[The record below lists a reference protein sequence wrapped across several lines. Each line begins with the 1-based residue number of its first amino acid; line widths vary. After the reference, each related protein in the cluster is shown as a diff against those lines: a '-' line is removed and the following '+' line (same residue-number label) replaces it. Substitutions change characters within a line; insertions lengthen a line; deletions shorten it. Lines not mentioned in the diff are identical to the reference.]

1 MQKAP
6 DFDRKMLLLA
16 THIAH
21 RSEMRLV
28 LLSVLNNLLKT
39 LKFGASGEI
48 VVEAMTLLRCMIK
61 LILGL
66 LVDPTA
72 NRFVEL
78 HFQRPFYRPLPKMFQ
93 SLASLFLFFLGP
105 PLLTQWLAIFGQVR
119 RLI

>member
-1 MQKAP
+1 MYLASSHLPAIRSINEMQKAP

-78 HFQRPFYRPLPKMFQ
+78 HFQAVLPSPSENVPIARF
-93 SLASLFLFFLGP
+93 SVSFSF
-105 PLLTQWLAIFGQVR
+105 
-119 RLI
+119 